1 MGLGAVP
8 LILVRLGRV
17 GLRGIGLG
25 GLRQGEVGL
34 GRVGGGDAPL
44 AGGDGAVWVGLR
56 AALLLGAAG
65 GQQGQG
71 EGQSQ
76 KASVGTVFHLKNSF
90 IIKMFCVPESVSKDL
105 TQEREKGSRN
115 FQKVLSLRPVL
126 QNLNYYIRILG
137 KIPP

>member
-44 AGGDGAVWVGLR
+44 AGGDGAVWIGLR
-56 AALLLGAAG
+56 AALPLGAAG

-71 EGQSQ
+71 ED
-76 KASVGTVFHLKNSF
+76 
-90 IIKMFCVPESVSKDL
+90 C
-105 TQEREKGSRN
+105 SRSSSN
-115 FQKVLSLRPVL
+115 
-126 QNLNYYIRILG
+126 
-137 KIPP
+137 

>member
-1 MGLGAVP
+1 MFFLQSHQKIDYQTP
-8 LILVRLGRV
+8 HHTH
-17 GLRGIGLG
+17 
-25 GLRQGEVGL
+25 
-34 GRVGGGDAPL
+34 PL
-44 AGGDGAVWVGLR
+44 AGGDGAVWIGLR
-56 AALLLGAAG
+56 AALPLGAAG

-115 FQKVLSLRPVL
+115 F
-126 QNLNYYIRILG
+126 
-137 KIPP
+137 